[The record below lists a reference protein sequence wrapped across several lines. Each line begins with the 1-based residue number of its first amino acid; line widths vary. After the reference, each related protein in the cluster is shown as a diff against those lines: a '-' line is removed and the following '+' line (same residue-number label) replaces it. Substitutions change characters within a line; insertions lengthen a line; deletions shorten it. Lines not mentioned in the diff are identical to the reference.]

1 MNSRLPVSPSLS
13 TNTPNSISSQI
24 NIAARILP
32 RTVEVVVV
40 VQSGRTQHLRLSEQS
55 WSSEFQIQ
63 VSPVRKQEGE
73 AVEPGVSMLILPLR
87 EAHSR
92 PSTSPP
98 SRSIDVDSATSLRLR
113 SDADA
118 PNVSQLA

>member
-1 MNSRLPVSPSLS
+1 MNSRLPVSPLYQLIHP
-13 TNTPNSISSQI
+13 TPSP
-24 NIAARILP
+24 AKLTLPP
-32 RTVEVVVV
+32 RTVEVVV

-73 AVEPGVSMLILPLR
+73 VVEPGVSMLILPLR

-92 PSTSPP
+92 PSTSSP

-118 PNVSQLA
+118 VNVSQLA